1 MSLLFNIRKHLHHH
15 PRSSW
20 MLPLGWIRFWI
31 CLHISLV
38 LNKYTQFKSECICGS
53 LWVGWLYHI
62 CFCLVINYVWGN
74 TNVKIRT
81 YQLNSH
87 PRFLCYYIPTL
98 SLLFGRS
105 TSTLMYGILFH
116 ILYEFNVETTQRRR
130 EEEYYRKILLAF
142 EL

>member
-1 MSLLFNIRKHLHHH
+1 MLFNIRKHLHHH

-20 MLPLGWIRFWI
+20 MLLLGWIRFWI

-38 LNKYTQFKSECICGS
+38 LNKYTKFKSERICGS

-105 TSTLMYGILFH
+105 TSTCLCM
-116 ILYEFNVETTQRRR
+116 EFCFFINSTLKLHKDDG
-130 EEEYYRKILLAF
+130 RKNIIGKYF
-142 EL
+142 

>member
-20 MLPLGWIRFWI
+20 MLPWFRFWI

-105 TSTLMYGILFH
+105 TCIRLCM
-116 ILYEFNVETTQRRR
+116 EFCFTFFINSALELHKDEGRKNIIGK
-130 EEEYYRKILLAF
+130 YY
-142 EL
+142 